1 MSGFVT
7 FSLRVF
13 NTIAQVLA
21 VQELFTGARVLLSG
35 RAVHDFTMPLS
46 MIRLAG
52 CLPVAVVSLAV
63 GWMSGAAAAPAVSS
77 GADEPRPAPAAA
89 AASAG
94 TPGAEV
100 VPGTSATIR
109 LLLDLQNQQ
118 PPADADNTARAPRA
132 AGVPARPASQP
143 ARDLIGTELPQT
155 DAQPAT
161 SDDNGSG
168 SGVSWSTSPGG
179 ASADPAAMSA
189 AKAEARPSRLRA
201 MVSYL
206 REHRLQVFVGG
217 LVILALA
224 AIGTIVSARRQ
235 RATRAGRRLT
245 GNRSPAARPRRPD
258 AARSH

>member
-1 MSGFVT
+1 M
-7 FSLRVF
+7 LPW
-13 NTIAQVLA
+13 
-21 VQELFTGARVLLSG
+21 
-35 RAVHDFTMPLS
+35 RAVHDYVQPLS

-52 CLPVAVVSLAV
+52 CLSVAVVSLAA
-63 GWMSGAAAAPAVSS
+63 GWMPGAVAAPAVSS
-77 GADEPRPAPAAA
+77 SGAGDLRPAPAVA
-89 AASAG
+89 
-94 TPGAEV
+94 PGASGAPGTEV

-118 PPADADNTARAPRA
+118 PPTEADAAARASRSA
-132 AGVPARPASQP
+132 AVAARPASQP
-143 ARDLIGTELPQT
+143 AREMMGTDLPET

-161 SDDNGSG
+161 AADNGPG
-168 SGVSWSTSPGG
+168 SSVSWSTSPGG
-179 ASADPAAMSA
+179 ASTDPAAMSGVT
-189 AKAEARPSRLRA
+189 KPEARPSRLGA

-245 GNRSPAARPRRPD
+245 GDRSPGSRPRRQD